1 MVFPECFLH
10 IGNERL
16 FWLQASHIGLP
27 RKNKEMVCRIA
38 FVGTSNVG
46 NGKTKDKHSAKE

>member
-10 IGNERL
+10 IGDERL
-16 FWLQASHIGLP
+16 FWPQASHIGLP

-46 NGKTKDKHSAKE
+46 NGKTKDKHSAEE